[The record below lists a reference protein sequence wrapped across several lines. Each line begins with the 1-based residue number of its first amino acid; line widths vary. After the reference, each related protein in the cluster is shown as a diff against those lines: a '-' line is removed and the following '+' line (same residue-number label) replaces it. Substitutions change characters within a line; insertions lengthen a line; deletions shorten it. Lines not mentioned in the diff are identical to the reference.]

1 VVPVSTTGKFIQM
14 FVALGLFAVVFGGIL
29 LLAGRLSGPRG
40 ERIQSASFVGP
51 ALLLLAVGLLYP
63 AILTVIASLQDA
75 RGETFVGLQ
84 NYIDIFTKPELLLV
98 LRNTA
103 VWVVLVPLLSTA
115 IGLAYAVLVDRARG
129 EAFAKALIFL
139 PMAISFV
146 AASIIWKFM
155 YEYRPTPRAQIGV
168 FNAVLKALG
177 LDTYQFILS
186 DPWNTLFLV
195 VIMVWI
201 EAGFAM
207 TVLSAAIKSIP
218 DDIIE
223 AAKIDGVT
231 GFKLFRWITLPSIR
245 PAVIVVLTTIGM
257 ATLKVFDIVRTMT
270 GGQFNTSVIANE
282 FYNQSFR
289 FDQAGIGAAFAVVLF
304 ILVLPIVAY
313 NVVQLRK
320 GM

>member
-1 VVPVSTTGKFIQM
+1 MSTTGKFIQM